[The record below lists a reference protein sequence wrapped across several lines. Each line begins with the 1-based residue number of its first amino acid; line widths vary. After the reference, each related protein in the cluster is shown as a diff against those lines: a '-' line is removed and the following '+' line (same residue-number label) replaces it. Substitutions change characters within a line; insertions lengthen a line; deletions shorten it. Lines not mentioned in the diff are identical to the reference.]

1 MGSNTNTVIMTKIF
15 FLCLV
20 CLLNPTIGCHPS
32 PEESLGIILPPQC
45 YDYNRLSDPAR
56 HHTAPPN
63 YYHDSPQR
71 PGPAVSSDWKGEGWY
86 RVLDDTKGSNRLA
99 SADDARTIEPHC
111 GTYYGGYLLEPG
123 AVLYV
128 GETQN
133 ATVCFRARPEDTC
146 HWGTTPIRMTNCGSY
161 VSYYLPDSPSDFPG
175 HTRYCTAGPLV

>member
-1 MGSNTNTVIMTKIF
+1 M
-15 FLCLV
+15 
-20 CLLNPTIGCHPS
+20 
-32 PEESLGIILPPQC
+32 
-45 YDYNRLSDPAR
+45 LSG
-56 HHTAPPN
+56 TG
-63 YYHDSPQR
+63 

-128 GETQN
+128 GETPN
-133 ATVCFRARPEDTC
+133 ATVCIRASPEDTC
-146 HWGTTPIRMTNCGSY
+146 QWGTTPIRMTNCGSY